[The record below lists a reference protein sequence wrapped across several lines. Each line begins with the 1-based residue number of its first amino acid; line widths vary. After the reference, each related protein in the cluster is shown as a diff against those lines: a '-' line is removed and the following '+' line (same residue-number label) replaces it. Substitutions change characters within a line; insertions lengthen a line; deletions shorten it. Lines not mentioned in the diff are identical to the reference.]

1 MREVGYPAGM
11 NPMDVKKLL
20 RDVAAGRLAVPEAV
34 ERLRGLPFEDLGFAR
49 IDQHRHLRRGLPEII
64 FGQGKTSEQCARI
77 VDRITAAGHMVLVTR
92 ANPEQYEAVRQGHPR
107 AVWHAV
113 ARLIT
118 LTPDGAPSSKGRA
131 ASRGR
136 AASPR
141 GSEDLIVV
149 TAGTSDLPVA
159 EEAALTAE
167 AFGLSVG
174 RLFDVGVAGI
184 HRLVG
189 ERARLEAARVL
200 IVVAGMEGA
209 LPSVV
214 AGLVSTPVIGVPT
227 SVGYG
232 VSLGGLTALFGM
244 LTSCSGGLTVVNI
257 DNGFGAAYSAALIIR
272 RSGPRRPA
280 RPKASRQ
287 KASRSKASR
296 SKASKSR
303 RAPKSRNT
311 GRRVP

>member
-1 MREVGYPAGM
+1 M
-11 NPMDVKKLL
+11 NPVDVKKLL
-20 RDVAAGRLAVPEAV
+20 RAVASGRLDVPEAV
-34 ERLRGLPFEDLGFAR
+34 DRLRGLPFEDLGFAR
-49 IDQHRHLRRGLPEII
+49 VDQHRHLRRGLPEIV
-64 FGQGKTSEQCARI
+64 FGQGKTAEQCSRI
-77 VDRITAAGHMVLVTR
+77 VDRIAEAGHTVLVTR
-92 ANPEQYEAVRQGHPR
+92 ANPEQFEKVRLRRPEAE
-107 AVWHAV
+107 WHEV
-113 ARLIT
+113 ARAIT
-118 LTPDGAPSSKGRA
+118 LAIPRRPSSKSKLSAKAGRLGQ
-131 ASRGR
+131 R
-136 AASPR
+136 
-141 GSEDLIVV
+141 EDVIVV

-167 AFGLSVG
+167 TFGLSVG

-214 AGLVSTPVIGVPT
+214 AGLVGTPVIGVPT

-257 DNGFGAAYSAALIIR
+257 DNGFGAAYSAALMVR
-272 RSGPRRPA
+272 RMKGQDRRPASGSPGKSRNSRPRRP
-280 RPKASRQ
+280 
-287 KASRSKASR
+287 
-296 SKASKSR
+296 
-303 RAPKSRNT
+303 
-311 GRRVP
+311 